1 MNALGNGRPATPS
14 EPAEATPPSR
24 DDSPDRSDARPPDWA
39 DEPVRPH
46 GTDALRDRDDARE
59 KAAAGSSPHP
69 DDIEDLA
76 EAEAGVRPPA
86 TPFGFIAFLVKRHY
100 RGTVAALVTVAAIST
115 VLEAL
120 APAALGRLVNAVTT
134 AVNAGPG
141 APLADIVWA
150 FVALGVLWFVPSL
163 FFRLHDVIDRTMS
176 PRLRA
181 LAQKYLFAWLIG
193 HSSRYFQE
201 NFAGK
206 LGQKIKQ
213 AGQATNGLLYL
224 CTFDITRIIVLMATG
239 SVLLALQSPFYA
251 AVLIGWTVVY
261 LFIVQ
266 RLARRCV
273 KLSRAF
279 SEEVSTSTGRLID
292 AITNVDLVRAFA
304 KSAFERKYLAR
315 FLADEMNA
323 SKRLRLFLMSMKVFM
338 ATAMLA
344 LQLTLIWMAVSDTVS
359 GAITLGAFTMIF
371 FLGNMIA
378 RSVQDLSF
386 RMLDF
391 FEQLGTLDEALA
403 LVTQPHEI
411 VDAEGAVDL
420 NVGRGEIAFRGLT
433 FAHGDGHPVFQN
445 LNLVIRPGEK
455 VGLVGKSGS
464 GKSTLIKLL
473 RRQFEPQNGTIEIDG
488 QDIARVTWDSLNLAV
503 AEVQQMPGVFHRP
516 IRENI
521 RYANQGAS
529 QSAVEMSARQ
539 AFAHDFISQRQEGYD
554 TIVGEQG
561 LKLSGGERQRVAIAR
576 ALVKDARILVLD
588 EATSSLDSESEYL
601 IQMALLD
608 LMSGRTVIAI
618 AHRLSTIA
626 GMDRIILLEDG
637 KIVEDGSHADLLA
650 RGGAYAALWNRQIG
664 GFIGA

>member
-1 MNALGNGRPATPS
+1 MTLGNGRTATLS
-14 EPAEATPPSR
+14 EPAEDFTPTR
-24 DDSPDRSDARPPDWA
+24 DAN
-39 DEPVRPH
+39 
-46 GTDALRDRDDARE
+46 DDPQNAPE
-59 KAAAGSSPHP
+59 AAASPAQP
-69 DDIEDLA
+69 TVTARSDDIEELA
-76 EAEAGVRPPA
+76 EAESGVRPPA
-86 TPFGFIAFLVKRHY
+86 TSFAFIGFLVRRHY
-100 RGTVAALVTVAAIST
+100 KSHVAGLVGIATVATI
-115 VLEAL
+115 LEAL
-120 APAALGRLVNAVTT
+120 VPAALGRLVNAVT
-134 AVNAGPG
+134 ARAGAG
-141 APLADIVWA
+141 SDAGYGDIA
-150 FVALGVLWFVPSL
+150 FWFMTLGTLWLLPSL
-163 FFRLHDVIDRTMS
+163 LFRLHDAVDRTMS
-176 PRLRA
+176 PRLRG
-181 LAQKYLFAWLIG
+181 LAQKYLFAWLMG

-206 LGQKIKQ
+206 LGQKVKQ
-213 AGQATNGLLYL
+213 AGQAVTGLLYL
-224 CTFDITRIIVLMATG
+224 CTLDITRIIVLMITG
-239 SVLLALQSPFYA
+239 TLLLAGQSPFYA
-251 AVLIGWTVVY
+251 AVLVGWTAIY
-261 LFIVQ
+261 LYVVQ

-273 KLSRAF
+273 KLSKAF

-292 AITNVDLVRAFA
+292 AITNADLVRAFA
-304 KSAFERKYLAR
+304 KSAFERKYLSR

-323 SKRLRLFLMSMKVFM
+323 SKRLRLFLLWMKVFM
-338 ATAMLA
+338 STAMLG
-344 LQLTLIWMAVSDTVS
+344 LQLALIWMAVSDTVS

-411 VDAEGAVDL
+411 VDAPGALDL
-420 NVGRGEIAFRGLT
+420 KVTRGEIAFRGVS
-433 FAHGDGHPVFQN
+433 FAHGDGHSVFQN

-473 RRQFEPQNGTIEIDG
+473 RRQFEPQDGAIEIDG
-488 QDIARVTWDSLNLAV
+488 QDISRVTWESLNLAIS
-503 AEVQQMPGVFHRP
+503 EVQQMPGVFHRP

-521 RYANQGAS
+521 RYADQDAS
-529 QSAVEMSARQ
+529 QELIEDSARQ
-539 AFAHDFISQRQEGYD
+539 AFAHDFITQRQEGYD

-576 ALVKDARILVLD
+576 ALVKDARILVMD

-601 IQMALLD
+601 IQMAMLK
-608 LMSGRTVIAI
+608 LMQNRTVIAI

-626 GMDRIILLEDG
+626 GMDRIILLENG
-637 KIVEDGSHADLLA
+637 RIVEDGSHADLLLK
-650 RGGAYAALWNRQIG
+650 GGAYAALWNRQVG